1 MDSMGRAVGIL
12 GLGSALPE
20 QILTNRDIE
29 QMVDTTDEWIVART
43 GIRERRRADENTATS
58 DLATL
63 AAERALADANLAAS
77 DLDLIIVGTV
87 TPDMFF
93 PSTACLVQSNL
104 GATRAAA
111 FDLEA
116 ACSGFLYG
124 LTVAQQFVSSGFYQY
139 VLVIGAETLTKI
151 TDWTDRNTCVLF
163 GDGAGAAVLGPVS
176 QGRGI
181 LANRL
186 GADGNGGYLLH
197 MPGGGSR
204 MPVNQEVLDQRLH
217 YIKMAGNEVFKFA
230 VRTMANTALA
240 ALADCGLNKDSVR
253 MLIPHQAN
261 RRIIDAVSRKLGLAA
276 EQVMINVD
284 RTGNTSAASIPL
296 ALDEAYR
303 NGCFADDD
311 VLVLVGFGGG
321 LTWGASVIRWGV

>member
-1 MDSMGRAVGIL
+1 M
-12 GLGSALPE
+12 
-20 QILTNRDIE
+20 
-29 QMVDTTDEWIVART
+29 
-43 GIRERRRADENTATS
+43 
-58 DLATL
+58 
-63 AAERALADANLAAS
+63 
-77 DLDLIIVGTV
+77 
-87 TPDMFF
+87 
-93 PSTACLVQSNL
+93 
-104 GATRAAA
+104 
-111 FDLEA
+111 
-116 ACSGFLYG
+116 
-124 LTVAQQFVSSGFYQY
+124 AQQFVSSGFYQY

-240 ALADCGLNKDSVR
+240 ALADCGLTK
-253 MLIPHQAN
+253 I
-261 RRIIDAVSRKLGLAA
+261 
-276 EQVMINVD
+276 
-284 RTGNTSAASIPL
+284 AS
-296 ALDEAYR
+296 
-303 NGCFADDD
+303 GC
-311 VLVLVGFGGG
+311 
-321 LTWGASVIRWGV
+321 

>member
-1 MDSMGRAVGIL
+1 
-12 GLGSALPE
+12 
-20 QILTNRDIE
+20 
-29 QMVDTTDEWIVART
+29 
-43 GIRERRRADENTATS
+43 
-58 DLATL
+58 
-63 AAERALADANLAAS
+63 
-77 DLDLIIVGTV
+77 
-87 TPDMFF
+87 
-93 PSTACLVQSNL
+93 
-104 GATRAAA
+104 
-111 FDLEA
+111 
-116 ACSGFLYG
+116 
-124 LTVAQQFVSSGFYQY
+124 
-139 VLVIGAETLTKI
+139 
-151 TDWTDRNTCVLF
+151 
-163 GDGAGAAVLGPVS
+163 
-176 QGRGI
+176 
-181 LANRL
+181 
-186 GADGNGGYLLH
+186 
-197 MPGGGSR
+197 
-204 MPVNQEVLDQRLH
+204 MPVIQEVLDQRLH